1 MRIIRKSAKIL
12 IIFLILMGV
21 IFGINVWHYYPFGS
35 KHYKGIVL
43 GLPAAE
49 AMGDSTGLPY
59 PNDRI
64 PESAFYV
71 YARGDEDY
79 CIGPGCGIGGYF
91 IECLDGWISG
101 SRQAESIPDEYGLSI
116 DAVYKGKERVIT
128 IADKNAIIVGIYPGA
143 RIRSLPYIMRKH
155 RDLISSDTFKGCSDL
170 LPRRW

>member
-1 MRIIRKSAKIL
+1 MSTIRKSTKVL
-12 IIFLILMGV
+12 IIFLMLLGT
-21 IFGINVWHYYPFGS
+21 IFGIYVWQYYPFGS
-35 KHYKGIVL
+35 KQYKGIIL
-43 GLPAAE
+43 GMPAAE
-49 AMGDSTGLPY
+49 AMGDSTGLPS

-71 YARGDEDY
+71 YTLGDEDY
-79 CIGPGCGIGGYF
+79 CIGPVCGIGGYF

-143 RIRSLPYIMRKH
+143 GIRNLPYIMRKH
-155 RDLISSDTFKGCSDL
+155 RELVAADTFKECSDL